1 MAEVPAR
8 LGFTRCRHPRPLL
21 GRDRAAKTGRGKIEG
36 GDMTDRMKILV
47 AYDGSECADAALDD
61 LQRAGLPVDAEFKIL
76 SVLEHWLPPPS
87 GLELVEHIGRE
98 ERLLPLARRG
108 GIRLVSMGPDWDVK
122 SESGAGSPATVI
134 IEKADE
140 WGADLI
146 VVGSHGR
153 TALGQ
158 FFFGSVS
165 QKVMHEAHCSVRVA
179 RGRVEEPNTP
189 VRLIIG
195 VDGSKDAEAAVAAVA
210 ARKWPAGSEV
220 RIVNA
225 TWAMPQLTSQHMVGP
240 ITEWIAEEKARVK
253 KMIDEAAGKI
263 TADGVKTDTVV
274 KEEEPKRLLVAEA
287 ESWGA
292 DCIFVGARGMGRIDR
307 FLLGSVSS
315 AVAARAHCSVEVA
328 RIPKGTPA

>member
-1 MAEVPAR
+1 
-8 LGFTRCRHPRPLL
+8 
-21 GRDRAAKTGRGKIEG
+21 
-36 GDMTDRMKILV
+36 MKILV

-61 LQRAGLPVDAEFKIL
+61 LRRAGLPADAQIKVL
-76 SVLEHWLPPPS
+76 SVFENWLPPPS
-87 GLELVEHIGRE
+87 GLELVEHIGRDE
-98 ERLLPLARRG
+98 EFLALARRG
-108 GIRLVSMGPDWDVK
+108 GLRLGSMEPGWDVK

-165 QKVMHEAHCSVRVA
+165 QKVLHEAHCSVRVA
-179 RGRVEEPNTP
+179 RGRVEEPDTP
-189 VRLIIG
+189 VRLIVG
-195 VDGSKDAEAAVAAVA
+195 VDGSKGAEAAVATVA

-240 ITEWIAEEKARVK
+240 ITQWITEEKARVQ
-253 KMIDEAAGKI
+253 KMIDEAVSRLNAAGLK
-263 TADGVKTDTVV
+263 TAVVV
-274 KEEEPKRLLVAEA
+274 KEEDPKRLLVAEA

-292 DCIFVGARGMGRIDR
+292 DCIFAGAKGMGRLER
-307 FLLGSVSS
+307 FLIGSVSS

-328 RIPKGTPA
+328 RERK

>member
-1 MAEVPAR
+1 
-8 LGFTRCRHPRPLL
+8 
-21 GRDRAAKTGRGKIEG
+21 
-36 GDMTDRMKILV
+36 MKILV

-61 LQRAGLPVDAEFKIL
+61 LRRAGLPQDAQIKVL
-76 SVLEHWLPPPS
+76 SVVENWLPPPS
-87 GLELVEHIGRE
+87 GLELIEQIGRDQE
-98 ERLLPLARRG
+98 YLILARRG
-108 GIRLVSMGPDWDVK
+108 GIRLVSMEPGWDVK

-140 WGADLI
+140 WGGDLI

-165 QKVMHEAHCSVRVA
+165 QKVLHEARRSVRVA
-179 RGRVEEPNTP
+179 RGRIEEPGTP

-195 VDGSKDAEAAVAAVA
+195 FDGSKGADAAVESVA
-210 ARKWPAGSEV
+210 ARKWPAGSEA

-225 TWAMPQLTSQHMVGP
+225 TWPTTQITPNGGVGP
-240 ITEWIAEEKARVK
+240 IITWIAEEKARVK
-253 KMIDEAAGKI
+253 KLIDEAAGKLR
-263 TADGVKTDTVV
+263 AAALKTDVVV
-274 KEEEPKRLLVAEA
+274 KEEEPKRLLIAEA

-292 DCIFVGARGMGRIDR
+292 DCIFLGARGMGRIER

-315 AVAARAHCSVEVA
+315 AVAARAHCSVEVV
-328 RIPKGTPA
+328 RDLKERQS

>member
-1 MAEVPAR
+1 MAN
-8 LGFTRCRHPRPLL
+8 
-21 GRDRAAKTGRGKIEG
+21 
-36 GDMTDRMKILV
+36 RMKILV

-61 LQRAGLPVDAEFKIL
+61 LRKAGLPSDARIKVL
-76 SVLEHWLPPPS
+76 SVVESWLPPPS
-87 GLELVEHIGRE
+87 GLEIIEHIDSDQE
-98 ERLLPLARRG
+98 YLALARRG
-108 GIRLVSMGPDWDVK
+108 GIRLVSMEPGWDVK

-165 QKVMHEAHCSVRVA
+165 QKVLHEAGRSVRVA
-179 RGRVEEPNTP
+179 RGRIEEPGTP
-189 VRLIIG
+189 VRLIVG
-195 VDGSKDAEAAVAAVA
+195 VDGSKDAEAAVEAVA
-210 ARKWPAGSEV
+210 RRKWPADSEA

-225 TWAMPQLTSQHMVGP
+225 TWAAPQIASHKMVGP
-240 ITEWIAEEKARVK
+240 ITKWILEEKARIK
-253 KMIDEAAGKI
+253 KMINEGAGKLSAAGL
-263 TADGVKTDTVV
+263 KTDAVAP
-274 KEEEPKRLLVAEA
+274 EGEPKSLLIAEA

-292 DCIFVGARGMGRIDR
+292 DCIFVGARGMGRVDR

-315 AVAARAHCSVEVA
+315 AVASRAHCSVEVA
-328 RIPKGTPA
+328 RDRKERWP

>member
-1 MAEVPAR
+1 
-8 LGFTRCRHPRPLL
+8 
-21 GRDRAAKTGRGKIEG
+21 
-36 GDMTDRMKILV
+36 MTNRMKVLV
-47 AYDGSECADAALDD
+47 AYDGSQCADAALDD
-61 LQRAGLPVDAEFKIL
+61 LRSAGLTSDAQIKVM
-76 SVLEHWLPPPS
+76 SVVENWLPPPS
-87 GLELVEHIGRE
+87 GLEIIEHIDRDQE
-98 ERLLPLARRG
+98 YLALARRG
-108 GIRLVSMGPDWDVK
+108 GVRLVSMEPGWDVK

-134 IEKADE
+134 VEKADE

-158 FFFGSVS
+158 FFFGGVS
-165 QKVMHEAHCSVRVA
+165 QKVLHEAHCSVRVA
-179 RGRVEEPNTP
+179 RGRIEEPDTP

-195 VDGSKDAEAAVAAVA
+195 VDGSKDAEAAVEAAA

-225 TWAMPQLTSQHMVGP
+225 TWAMPQITSQRGFGP
-240 ITEWIAEEKARVK
+240 ITEWIIDEKARVK
-253 KMIDEAAGKI
+253 RMIDEAVGKLAATGLKI
-263 TADGVKTDTVV
+263 DTVV

-292 DCIFVGARGMGRIDR
+292 DCIFVGARGMGRIER

-328 RIPKGTPA
+328 RKPKERRP